1 MGDGREMDLI
11 WPACEWRDECDP
23 LLVAQQ
29 GPLAAA
35 LAVDAVAVQTPAG
48 PSHVPRL
55 GGQFTL
61 DDRGNKWICVDLAVR
76 MAQGDADRL
85 ASVLEHEHV
94 PDVGEPAELRGAIA
108 PDLDEVLDVID
119 GLCPKRRVVI
129 GRVANHLT
137 PPLVAGVGRKP
148 IFEDGDVIVGLGDL
162 RLFLASTCRAK
173 GAMVCG
179 RVIGAVLSPG
189 SDGDPLLE

>member
-23 LLVAQQ
+23 PLVAQH

-35 LAVDAVAVQTPAG
+35 LALDDVAVQTPAG

-61 DDRGNKWICVDLAVR
+61 DDRGNKWICVKLAVG

-94 PDVGEPAELRGAIA
+94 PDVGEAAELIGAIA
-108 PDLDEVLDVID
+108 PDLDEVLDMID
-119 GLCPKRRVVI
+119 GLRSERRVVV

-137 PPLVAGVGRKP
+137 PPLVACVRRKS
-148 IFEDGDVIVGLGDL
+148 IFEDRDVIVRLGDL
-162 RLFLASTCRAK
+162 RLFLARTRRAK
-173 GAMVCG
+173 RPVVCTP
-179 RVIGAVLSPG
+179 VMSPVLPPG
-189 SDGDPLLE
+189 SDANPIVA